1 MILFHSF
8 TVVELVRRRASLNIG
23 KTVRSHRGGS
33 TLLYLLK
40 MTLSATNMATLTLTI
55 PHAPRIKETDPLAFH

>member
-1 MILFHSF
+1 
-8 TVVELVRRRASLNIG
+8 
-23 KTVRSHRGGS
+23 
-33 TLLYLLK
+33 